1 LYRGKRITIYSI
13 ASINYLIGTKTE
25 RRKKRDN
32 DVAHA
37 LKCMKE
43 GNGACCSSV
52 EWRRGGHG
60 DRCGE
65 ALLSCLFMYM
75 P

>member
-1 LYRGKRITIYSI
+1 MLLSSTREENVVDYGSYRGKRITIYSI
-13 ASINYLIGTKTE
+13 ASINYLIGTKRE

-43 GNGACCSSV
+43 GNGASY
-52 EWRRGGHG
+52 G
-60 DRCGE
+60 DLWLL
-65 ALLSCLFMYM
+65 LLS
-75 P
+75 